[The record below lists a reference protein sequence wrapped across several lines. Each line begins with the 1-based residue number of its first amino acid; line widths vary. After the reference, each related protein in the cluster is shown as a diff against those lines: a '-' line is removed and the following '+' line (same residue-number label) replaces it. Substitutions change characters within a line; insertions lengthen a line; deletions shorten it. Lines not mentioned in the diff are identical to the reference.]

1 MQGVHTG
8 SQEHWDNAVPRCDE
22 LHRLLA
28 GVCGLWQQPHLQHV
42 LGKQR
47 ELPAGED
54 EDELPQVR
62 KWGASRND
70 SSRWHNTP
78 TEHGVEG
85 AGLHSVRDG
94 TLPTDENAEVP

>member
-1 MQGVHTG
+1 
-8 SQEHWDNAVPRCDE
+8 
-22 LHRLLA
+22 
-28 GVCGLWQQPHLQHV
+28 LQHV

-94 TLPTDENAEVP
+94 TLPTDENAELLRGKIYNDHIQQGGGTGKQGQEHVVEGDLLRMP